1 MKNLLW
7 RYVPDTEKE
16 KMRIQ
21 SILLFSVTLSLKMCW
36 DTINKI
42 SWMEMIYMV
51 NMTMCGS
58 ISTRQNV
65 IMEDFLN
72 SAHKI
77 TKFVL

>member
-21 SILLFSVTLSLKMCW
+21 SMLLLSVTLSLKMCW

-42 SWMEMIYMV
+42 S
-51 NMTMCGS
+51 
-58 ISTRQNV
+58 
-65 IMEDFLN
+65 
-72 SAHKI
+72 
-77 TKFVL
+77 